1 MMKKQFLLTI
11 EDEKNSVKENKFGIT
26 GGCFGFVVFMFIA
39 ANVYFCWL
47 LFGTYP
53 ERFSEI
59 VKLLLAVDTLTLIL
73 VKMLA
78 KHVEK

>member
-1 MMKKQFLLTI
+1 MKKQFGVI
-11 EDEKNSVKENKFGIT
+11 VEDKNASVEETKFGIT